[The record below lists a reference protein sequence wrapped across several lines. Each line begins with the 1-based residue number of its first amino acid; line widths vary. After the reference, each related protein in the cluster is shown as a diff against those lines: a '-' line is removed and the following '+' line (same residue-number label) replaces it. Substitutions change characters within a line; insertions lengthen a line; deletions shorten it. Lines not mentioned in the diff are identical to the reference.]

1 MPALETIPSLDRA
14 LIADPLRAAWE
25 FSVCAEKF
33 GRIRGYLADV
43 EGYALM
49 LLARSG
55 PGDGAIVEIG
65 SFLGKSAAWLAFGAQ
80 QGGRGRVTAI
90 DPFTGSPEHQ
100 PGARNE
106 EPEIVARG
114 STRPRFEQNLRDAGL
129 RESVDVIEARS
140 TDAAARWSGPIR
152 LLFIDGDHSEEASRA
167 DFEAWLPHTALG
179 GLIAF
184 HDVGVWAGVT
194 RFYEGLTAD
203 PSSGVRGL
211 FAVGSLR
218 VVQRVA

>member
-1 MPALETIPSLDRA
+1 MPALETIPSLDQA
-14 LIADPLRAAWE
+14 LIGDPLRAAWE
-25 FSVCAEKF
+25 FAACAERL
-33 GRIRGYLADV
+33 GSIRGYLADI
-43 EGYALM
+43 EGFALM

-55 PGDGAIVEIG
+55 PGQGAVVEIG
-65 SFLGKSAAWLAFGAQ
+65 SFLGKSTAWLALGALH
-80 QGGRGRVTAI
+80 GGRGRVTAV

-100 PGARNE
+100 RGGRNE

-114 STRPRFEQNLRDAGL
+114 TTRPRFEQNLRDAGL
-129 RESVDVIEARS
+129 REAVDIIEARS

-167 DFEAWLPHTALG
+167 DFEAWLPHAAPG
-179 GLIAF
+179 GLVAF

-194 RFYEGLTAD
+194 RFYEALMAD
-203 PSSGVRGL
+203 PASGVRGL

>member
-1 MPALETIPSLDRA
+1 MPALETIPSLDQA
-14 LIADPLRAAWE
+14 LVSDPLRAAWE
-25 FSVCAEKF
+25 FASCAEKF
-33 GRIRGYLADV
+33 ARIRGFLADV

-55 PGDGAIVEIG
+55 PGQGDIVEIG

-80 QGGRGRVTAI
+80 QGGRGRVVAI

-106 EPEIVARG
+106 EPEIVAHG
-114 STRPRFEQNLRDAGL
+114 TTRPRFEQNLSDAGL
-129 RESVDVIEARS
+129 REMVDIIQARS
-140 TDAAARWSGPIR
+140 TDAAARWSGPVR
-152 LLFIDGDHSEEASRA
+152 LLFLDGDHSEEASRA
-167 DFEAWLPHTALG
+167 DFEAWLPHVRIG
-179 GLIAF
+179 GLIVF

-194 RFYEGLTAD
+194 RFYDSLMAD
-203 PSSGVRGL
+203 PASGVRGL